1 MSSPSEED
9 VGMARMKKGRV
20 GDRDGVLFT
29 HHIVCEG
36 GLETGLPRISKSK
49 QSEGHRRGTGSL
61 KAREQDKE

>member
-9 VGMARMKKGRV
+9 VGMARMKKLRV

-36 GLETGLPRISKSK
+36 GLETGLPRSSKYE
-49 QSEGHRRGTGSL
+49 QSEGHRWGTGWL
-61 KAREQDKE
+61 KAQEQDKE